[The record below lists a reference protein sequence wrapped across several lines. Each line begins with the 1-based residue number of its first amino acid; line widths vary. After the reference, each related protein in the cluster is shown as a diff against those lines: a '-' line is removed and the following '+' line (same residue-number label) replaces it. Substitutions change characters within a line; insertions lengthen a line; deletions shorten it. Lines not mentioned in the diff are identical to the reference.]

1 MFYKKAKT
9 FIHQWIN
16 PLIFLNV
23 TMLIVIF
30 INRQEFSLL
39 AKMVVMYIEKVPP
52 TAVLRLDCY
61 REGNQVKKRTLA
73 KLSKLPDDIIL
84 STI

>member
-1 MFYKKAKT
+1 M
-9 FIHQWIN
+9 
-16 PLIFLNV
+16 IFQNV